1 MIYVIA
7 THIADEARS
16 GDAVDEWIRGNFD
29 SWTHPI
35 EHLWVV
41 EGPYVADQIHSAL
54 APLLLAAAVL
64 EVPHALAQ
72 NGLSLPLV
80 VGVLASALSGWLA
93 IAVLLRF
100 VTRNSYGIF
109 AIYRVVLGL
118 LVLAVVFARG

>member
-54 APLLLAAAVL
+54 APLLAPGDRLVIVKAGTEAMWHGVSADAARWFADL
-64 EVPHALAQ
+64 FP
-72 NGLSLPLV
+72 GSLSERIP
-80 VGVLASALSGWLA
+80 GE
-93 IAVLLRF
+93 
-100 VTRNSYGIF
+100 TEGIEP
-109 AIYRVVLGL
+109 
-118 LVLAVVFARG
+118 